1 MSKVVFAGLITFAL
15 VLLLSSSLPPSLTII
30 HQQPSLAQTNE
41 SFNTYNNPTFGIKM
55 QYPSDWGRLDLSFLE
70 NDSADIDF
78 YPLGDTSG
86 VKNVKIQVKTLPLQN
101 MTLDEYTTVQ
111 INSIEEQLLESNAT
125 TLTDNNIPA
134 HKIVFINT
142 EGLKTMQIWALK
154 DDKSYTI
161 TYVAEESDY
170 FNQLPLV
177 QRMIDSFQIIG

>member
-1 MSKVVFAGLITFAL
+1 M
-15 VLLLSSSLPPSLTII
+15 LLSSSSLSSLTII
-30 HQQPSLAQTNE
+30 YQQPSLAQTNG

-101 MTLDEYTTVQ
+101 MTLDEYTSVQ
-111 INSIEEQLLESNAT
+111 INSIEEQLLESNTT
-125 TLTDNNIPA
+125 TLTDNKVPA
-134 HKIVFINT
+134 YKIVFVNS

-170 FNQLPLV
+170 SNQLPVV
-177 QRMIDSFQIIG
+177 QRMIDSFGITKDFID

>member
-1 MSKVVFAGLITFAL
+1 M
-15 VLLLSSSLPPSLTII
+15 
-30 HQQPSLAQTNE
+30 
-41 SFNTYNNPTFGIKM
+41 
-55 QYPSDWGRLDLSFLE
+55 
-70 NDSADIDF
+70 
-78 YPLGDTSG
+78 
-86 VKNVKIQVKTLPLQN
+86 KIQVKTLPLQN

-142 EGLKTMQIWALK
+142 ERLKTMQIWALK